1 MKKLFLLPVLFL
13 FINALSAQIS
23 GIGLRPGVSLSTYK
37 LNRDWGDTYDASLRA
52 GAHIAGFVE
61 INLGNRFTVQ
71 PEIAFTQR
79 GAFLKSE
86 SSVFW
91 PGPDFGYPSDHSVVD
106 YRFKETLN
114 YLDIPIMFE
123 KNFGGGNLGAYVALG
138 PGLAYGFGGKGR
150 EEITVE
156 FPSETNSGVDTRT
169 DFPEYEIE
177 MGKGRYDMYK
187 GFDLNLNAGGGLV
200 WIMERGEL
208 GLDLRYTHGLK
219 LLSPDGLKNRNLL
232 IGLSYMHYIGQ

>member
-1 MKKLFLLPVLFL
+1 MKKLFLLPALFL
-13 FINALSAQIS
+13 VFTTLNAQIS
-23 GIGLRPGVSLSTYK
+23 GIGLRPALSLSTYK
-37 LNRDWGDTYDASLRA
+37 MPRNWSDSYDASLRA
-52 GAHIAGFVE
+52 GASVAGFVE

-79 GAFLKSE
+79 GAYIKSE
-86 SSVFW
+86 SNIFW
-91 PGPDFGYPSDHSVVD
+91 QGPDFGYPANYSVVD
-106 YRFKETLN
+106 YRFKESLN
-114 YLDIPIMFE
+114 YLDVPIMFE
-123 KNFGGGNLGAYVALG
+123 KNFGGGNLGAYLALG
-138 PGLAYGFGGKGR
+138 PGFSFGFSGKGR

-156 FPSETNSGVDTRT
+156 FPATTDAVDTRT
-169 DFPEYEIE
+169 DYSEYTIE

-187 GFDLNLNAGGGLV
+187 GFDLSLNAGGGLV

-232 IGLSYMHYIGQ
+232 VGLSYMHYIGQ